1 MAFFQVRIPEQL
13 MAAFPIRFKE
23 DSDLVVA
30 NAFFQELVDIG
41 SSLKCARAPT
51 CYWSPIPPAELRGES
66 TRLICFNQL
75 DLPEYS
81 TKEQL
86 QELIACNFF
95 KPLISYVDTTG
106 AEVLQSML
114 PWVTAATNR
123 ADIFDPALMRRK
135 IEFPHQQI

>member
-23 DSDLVVA
+23 DSDLVIA
-30 NAFFQELVDIG
+30 NAFFRLVDIE
-41 SSLKCARAPT
+41 SSLKCARAPA

-95 KPLISYVDTTG
+95 KPLISYID
-106 AEVLQSML
+106 
-114 PWVTAATNR
+114 VTAATNR